1 MAETVV
7 EFLRDYLPRELVVFV
22 VSLLPILELRGGL
35 IAASILGID
44 FVPAFIICVV
54 GNMLPIP
61 FIMLFIR
68 KILDWMRGI
77 KFFGKIIRK
86 IDAKVE
92 KNTGKVLKYKR
103 WGLFLFV
110 AIPLPGTGAWT
121 GALVADALNMRMRD
135 ALPLITAG
143 VITAGLIVSL
153 ISYAIPA
160 LFI

>member
-7 EFLRDYLPRELVVFV
+7 EFLRDYLPREWVVFV
-22 VSLLPILELRGGL
+22 VSMLPVLELRGGL

-44 FVPAFIICVV
+44 FVPAFVICVA

-61 FIMLFIR
+61 FVMLFVRKVFDWLR
-68 KILDWMRGI
+68 KIKI
-77 KFFGKIIRK
+77 FGKFIAK
-86 IDAKVE
+86 LDARVE

-103 WGLFLFV
+103 WGLYVFV

-121 GALVADALNMRMRD
+121 GAMVADALNMRMRD

-143 VITAGLIVSL
+143 VVTAAAIMSI

-160 LFI
+160 LFM